1 MNNYIIRE
9 MNPDESEILKEMLY
23 QAIFQPDETKLV
35 SKAIIKQP
43 ELSIYIENWGKKD
56 DICFV
61 AVIDGKI
68 IGAVWTRILSEEIK
82 GFGNIDNEIPELSI
96 SLYKE
101 YRNQGIGSDLMKHM
115 LNKLKKCVYKQV
127 SLSVQKENYAVK
139 MYQKVGFKI
148 FKETEEEYLMIH
160 KLNS

>member
-9 MNPDESEILKEMLY
+9 MNPNESEILKEMLY

-61 AVIDGKI
+61 ALVDDKI
-68 IGAVWTRILSEEIK
+68 IGAVWTRIFLEEIK
-82 GFGNIDNEIPELSI
+82 GFGNIDNETPELSI

-101 YRNQGIGSDLMKHM
+101 YRNQGIGTDLMIYI
-115 LNKLKKCVYKQV
+115 LNKLKKCGYKQV

-139 MYQKVGFKI
+139 MYQNVGFKI